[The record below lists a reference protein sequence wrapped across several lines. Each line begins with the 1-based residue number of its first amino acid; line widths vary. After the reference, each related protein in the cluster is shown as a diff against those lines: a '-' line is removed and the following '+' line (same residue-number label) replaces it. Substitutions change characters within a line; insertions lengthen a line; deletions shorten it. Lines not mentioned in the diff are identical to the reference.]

1 MKYQKLVFV
10 LFLCLNSFVFAQS
23 DQDSI
28 PPFTKNGIS
37 KPSIVSTNPFGIF
50 ISRLNHNF
58 KLKASKRTELSINL
72 ESGNVWGPNVKTYI
86 PSNESDRN
94 GLIGIPWYSRQ
105 FFFDG
110 DTQDAQSFE
119 IETDGVIKGLRVDL
133 TIPIAKNQELV
144 VGLRAFML
152 TNGKFPFSIF
162 TNDKFIEFFH
172 ENIAGGSDPFDR
184 KVFGLDKASINYTDR
199 NGRRLNVGNGD
210 FLTAGIETHYYYYP
224 KIWNDK
230 KIYLNFGGHL
240 GTNLSKYNMSMDIGL
255 SAAGVKQFDLND
267 RNFILFGLGTNI
279 LRKNALDLQSDNL
292 DFGTNDFIGSLETN
306 VEYTFLSQGKT
317 YHSFGLNF
325 YVQTSLHKKEEDE
338 YNVYIR
344 DDEAFN
350 SWGHGTRHLYKNNNY
365 WTFVYTFTR
374 KISTSIYIQQDFTVN
389 NNPDLQ
395 TGVSV
400 KFGI

>member
-1 MKYQKLVFV
+1 MKCKNLIFV
-10 LFLCLNSFVFAQS
+10 LCLCLSSIAFAQS

-28 PPFTKNGIS
+28 PAFAKNGIS

-58 KLKASKRTELSINL
+58 KLKASKRTEVSVNL
-72 ESGNVWGPNVKTYI
+72 ESGNVWGPNVKTFI
-86 PSNESDRN
+86 PADEAFREQMR
-94 GLIGIPWYSRQ
+94 GIAWFSRQ
-105 FFFDG
+105 FYFDEE
-110 DTQDAQSFE
+110 TMEAESFE
-119 IETDGVIKGLRVDL
+119 IETDGVIKGLRANI
-133 TIPIAKNQELV
+133 TIPTTKNQELV
-144 VGLRAFML
+144 VGFRAFML
-152 TNGKFPFSIF
+152 TNGKFPFSTF

-172 ENIAGGSDPFDR
+172 DNIAGGSDPFDR

-199 NGRRLNVGNGD
+199 NGRRLNAGNGD

-224 KIWNDK
+224 TFLNDK
-230 KIYLNFGGHL
+230 KIYMNLGAHL
-240 GTNLSKYNMSMDIGL
+240 GTNLSKYNMSMDVGV
-255 SAAGVKQFDLND
+255 SVAGVKQFDIND
-267 RNFILFGLGTNI
+267 RNFILFGLGTNV
-279 LRKNALDLQSDNL
+279 LRKNAVDLQNDNL
-292 DFGTNDFIGSLETN
+292 DFGTNDFIGSLESDI
-306 VEYTFLSQGKT
+306 EYTFISKGKT
-317 YHSFGLNF
+317 YHSFGLSF
-325 YVQTSLHKKEEDE
+325 YIQTSLHQKDEDE

-350 SWGHGTRHLYKNNNY
+350 SWGHGTRHLYKNNDY
-365 WTFVYTFTR
+365 WSLIYTFTR

>member
-1 MKYQKLVFV
+1 MKCQKLVFV

-28 PPFTKNGIS
+28 PTFTKNGIS
-37 KPSIVSTNPFGIF
+37 KPSILSTNPFGIF

-58 KLKASKRTELSINL
+58 KLKASKRYELSINL
-72 ESGNVWGPNVKTYI
+72 ESGNVWGPNVKTFI
-86 PSNESDRN
+86 PTDEALREQMR
-94 GLIGIPWYSRQ
+94 GIPWYSRQ
-105 FFFDG
+105 SFVNEELI
-110 DTQDAQSFE
+110 DAESFE

-133 TIPIAKNQELV
+133 TIPIKKNQELV

-162 TNDKFIEFFH
+162 TNDEFIEFFH
-172 ENIAGGSDPFDR
+172 DNIAGGKDPFDR
-184 KVFGLDKASINYTDR
+184 KVFGLDKANINYTDR
-199 NGRRLNVGNGD
+199 NGRRLNAGNGD

-224 KIWNDK
+224 TFLNDK
-230 KIYLNFGGHL
+230 KIFLNFGAHL

-255 SAAGVKQFDLND
+255 SAAGVKQFNLND
-267 RNFILFGLGTNI
+267 RNFILFGLGTNV
-279 LRKNALDLQSDNL
+279 LRKNAVDLQNDNL
-292 DFGTNDFIGSLETN
+292 DFGTNDFIGSLESN
-306 VEYTFLSQGKT
+306 VEYTFLSKGKT
-317 YHSFGLNF
+317 YHSFGVSF
-325 YVQTSLHKKEEDE
+325 YIQTSLHKKDEDE
-338 YNVYIR
+338 YNIYIR

-365 WTFVYTFTR
+365 WTLAYTFTR
-374 KISTSIYIQQDFTVN
+374 KVSTSIYIQQDFTVN

-395 TGVSV
+395 TGISV